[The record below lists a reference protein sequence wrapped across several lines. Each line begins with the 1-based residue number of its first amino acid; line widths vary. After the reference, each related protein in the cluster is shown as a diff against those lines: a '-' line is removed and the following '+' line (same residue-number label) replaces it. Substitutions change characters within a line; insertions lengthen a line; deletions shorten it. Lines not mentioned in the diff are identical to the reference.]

1 MNYIIKNGKVIDP
14 ANNINKIADIL
25 IRDGKIEKVQEDIAS
40 KDAHV
45 IDAEGRIVTAG
56 LVDMHAHLREPGR
69 EDKETILTGTRAAI
83 RGGFTTVCC
92 MPNTEPPLDNS
103 DIIDV
108 LLGIIKK
115 DAYCNVFIIGAI
127 TKGRNGEELTNFTK
141 LKEKGVV
148 ALSDDGSWVR
158 DESVLEK
165 ALKESQKEKL
175 LIIEH
180 CEDEKLSG
188 KGVINR
194 GFIATKTGLKGIPK
208 ESEFEAVKRDLE
220 IAEKTSSKIHIAHVS
235 CKESVELIR
244 DAKKRG
250 VKVTAETAPHYL
262 ALTEEDCACYNT
274 NTKVNPPLRTKED
287 QKALKDG
294 LKDGTIDVIA
304 TDHAPHTDSEKDVEF
319 DRAPFGMTGLETA
332 LPICLEELVDK
343 NILTLEELFRKMS
356 LNPSSILGIGR
367 GTLSVGAPADIIV
380 IDTEKTWT
388 YQKNITESKAINSPF
403 LGRKLKGIVTDVVIN
418 GKPLWR
424 LAK

>member
-1 MNYIIKNGKVIDP
+1 MKYIIKNGKVIDP

-25 IRDGKIEKVQEDIAS
+25 IRDGKIEKVKEDIQA

-56 LVDMHAHLREPGR
+56 LVDMHTHLREPGR
-69 EDKETILTGTRAAI
+69 EDKETVLTGTRAAI

-92 MPNTEPPLDNS
+92 MPNTEPPLDNV
-103 DIIDV
+103 DTIDV
-108 LLGIIKK
+108 LLSIIKK
-115 DAYCNVFIIGAI
+115 DAYCNTFIVGAI
-127 TKGRNGEELTNFTK
+127 TKGRKGEELTNFLK
-141 LKEKGVV
+141 LKEKGIV

-158 DESVLEK
+158 DENVLEK

-188 KGVINR
+188 KGVINK

-208 ESEFEAVKRDLE
+208 EAEFEAVKRDLD

-262 ALTEEDCACYNT
+262 ALTEESCVGYNT
-274 NTKVNPPLRTKED
+274 STKVNPPLRTRED
-287 QKALKDG
+287 QEALKEG

-343 NILTLEELFRKMS
+343 KILTLPELFTKMS
-356 LNPSSILGIGR
+356 LNPSNILGIGR

-403 LGRKLKGIVTDVVIN
+403 LGRKLKGVVTDVVIN

>member
-1 MNYIIKNGKVIDP
+1 MKYIIKNGKVIDP

-25 IRDGKIEKVQEDIAS
+25 IRDGKIEKVKEDIQA

-56 LVDMHAHLREPGR
+56 LVDMHTHLREPGR
-69 EDKETILTGTRAAI
+69 EDKETVLTGTRAAI

-92 MPNTEPPLDNS
+92 MPNTEPPLDNV
-103 DIIDV
+103 DTIDV
-108 LLGIIKK
+108 LLSIIKK
-115 DAYCNVFIIGAI
+115 DAYCNTFIVGAI
-127 TKGRNGEELTNFTK
+127 TKGRKGEELTNFSK
-141 LKEKGVV
+141 LKEKGIV
-148 ALSDDGSWVR
+148 ALSDDGSWVK
-158 DESVLEK
+158 DENVLEK
-165 ALKESQKEKL
+165 ALKEAQKEKL

-188 KGVINR
+188 KGVINK

-208 ESEFEAVKRDLE
+208 EAEFEAVKRDLE

-262 ALTEEDCACYNT
+262 ALTEESCVGYNT
-274 NTKVNPPLRTKED
+274 STKVNPPLRTRED
-287 QKALKDG
+287 QEALKEG

-343 NILTLEELFRKMS
+343 KILTLPELFTKMS
-356 LNPSSILGIGR
+356 LNPSNILGIGR

-403 LGRKLKGIVTDVVIN
+403 LGRKLKGVVTDVVIN